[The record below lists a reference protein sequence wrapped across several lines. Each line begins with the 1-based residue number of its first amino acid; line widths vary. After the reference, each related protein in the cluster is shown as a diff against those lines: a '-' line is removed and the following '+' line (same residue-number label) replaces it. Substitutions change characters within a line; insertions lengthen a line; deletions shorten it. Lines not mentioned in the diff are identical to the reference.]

1 MGKRIRYDDDFVVV
15 TTNGREIYNG
25 IEDYEPMK
33 YELWKWNETEQAY
46 FLKVD
51 GKTYKKVCVSK
62 ADVHEVVHGEW
73 IYTVSRKAD

>member
-15 TTNGREIYNG
+15 TTNGREIYKG

-33 YELWKWNETEQAY
+33 YELWKWNEAEQAY

-51 GKTYKKVCVSK
+51 GKTYKKECI
-62 ADVHEVVHGEW
+62 E
-73 IYTVSRKAD
+73 